1 MNRIVSDVGLH
12 NAVAGAMAMIPALA
26 VSSVFAGAAS
36 AAAEAP
42 ADAVLRDAYVYT
54 VDAHLSKRV
63 NFEQACDQGHW
74 AWRVLLF
81 TLSLRFM
88 SPDEERGDN
97 E

>member
-1 MNRIVSDVGLH
+1 MNRSVSDVGLH

-54 VDAHLSKRV
+54 VDAQDTV
-63 NFEQACDQGHW
+63 QQAVAIRDGKIVYVVKQY
-74 AWRVLLF
+74 AQP
-81 TLSLRFM
+81 
-88 SPDEERGDN
+88 SPTTR
-97 E
+97 